1 MNFRRLGRT
10 GLNVSEIGLGSE
22 AFVNRAE
29 GESLAL
35 IQAAIGAGINYF
47 DLYNPEPYVRD
58 VLGKAMEG
66 RREKFILQAHLCS
79 AWLDGQYKRTRNMD
93 EVKAAFA
100 DLLTRLRTDHI
111 EVGMIHYVDQQSDFS
126 RLDIDYIDLLLLH
139 QQVGDYMGAWKDM
152 EKAVAQGKVRAI
164 GLSNFESERLEEVC
178 EAAAIKPAVLQ
189 VECHPYFQQEELKKR
204 LAPYGTVIESWYP
217 IGHGDPGLINE
228 PVFTEL
234 AQKYGKTNVQVILR
248 WHIQAGNI
256 IFPKSTNP
264 QHIRDNSDIFDFALT
279 DDEMARIKA
288 IDNGKGFYT
297 ATLEE
302 QERNFSGWAP
312 AD

>member
-1 MNFRRLGRT
+1 MPPLFPAGGIEKTIGSLRHSDRIL
-10 GLNVSEIGLGSE
+10 VSH
-22 AFVNRAE
+22 R
-29 GESLAL
+29 
-35 IQAAIGAGINYF
+35 
-47 DLYNPEPYVRD
+47 
-58 VLGKAMEG
+58 
-66 RREKFILQAHLCS
+66 
-79 AWLDGQYKRTRNMD
+79 
-93 EVKAAFA
+93 
-100 DLLTRLRTDHI
+100 
-111 EVGMIHYVDQQSDFS
+111 
-126 RLDIDYIDLLLLH
+126 
-139 QQVGDYMGAWKDM
+139 
-152 EKAVAQGKVRAI
+152 
-164 GLSNFESERLEEVC
+164 
-178 EAAAIKPAVLQ
+178 
-189 VECHPYFQQEELKKR
+189 
-204 LAPYGTVIESWYP
+204 
-217 IGHGDPGLINE
+217 HGDPGLINE

-288 IDNGKGFYT
+288 IDNGKRFYT